1 MGSIIIGKIIFY
13 YFLELVSDGMK
24 YFQGKSEHSGEIKKI
39 LNSISKDKKTVS
51 DIANLIEP
59 KRGIDIG
66 IVEKIISLPY
76 VRTQIIKVSD
86 STNGELSETEIEN
99 QLKTIILKSWNDTS
113 ITDSAIQKVKKDIK

>member
-1 MGSIIIGKIIFY
+1 
-13 YFLELVSDGMK
+13 MK

-59 KRGIDIG
+59 NRGIDIG

-113 ITDSAIQKVKKDIK
+113 ITDSAIQQVKKDIK